1 MSSVFYIMEYM
12 QKTNPFLTFWLST
25 DCDLPSFFGSSA
37 HHRAL
42 QLIWQEPMDWF
53 TPIAL
58 HFQIPLLQGQKVI
71 SASHQWPQ
79 TGSSTIHNGAINI
92 WTHSRILLATV
103 GSRVDNI
110 QLDFPDQLQL
120 PREVLE
126 SLYLEVF
133 KKRVDVATKD
143 VV

>member
-1 MSSVFYIMEYM
+1 M
-12 QKTNPFLTFWLST
+12 
-25 DCDLPSFFGSSA
+25 
-37 HHRAL
+37 
-42 QLIWQEPMDWF
+42 
-53 TPIAL
+53 
-58 HFQIPLLQGQKVI
+58 
-71 SASHQWPQ
+71 
-79 TGSSTIHNGAINI
+79 
-92 WTHSRILLATV
+92 LATV

-143 VV
+143 MVWGAWW